1 MIGSDTPG
9 ITSSD
14 MAKATKL
21 VVRLLPNDGE
31 ETLEIDQTDSNV
43 RSGMDECGIGA
54 EPAENADAAG
64 PNDAVL
70 SATAYTLT
78 DKKLS
83 RSEASLVGIESV
95 STCIRKW

>member
-1 MIGSDTPG
+1 
-9 ITSSD
+9 

-21 VVRLLPNDGE
+21 VVRLLPNGGE

-43 RSGMDECGIGA
+43 RSVMEACGIGA

-70 SATAYTLT
+70 SATAYDLT
-78 DKKLS
+78 AQQLIWAFTAAKG
-83 RSEASLVGIESV
+83 RSPMFTEIGRASCRERVWREV
-95 STCIRKW
+95 